1 MRLPSLNALRAFESA
16 AKNLSFRHAAGEL
29 NVTPGAISQQIKKLE
44 DELGLL
50 LFERRASGL
59 VLTEAGVAYLPSIR
73 RAFQTIADATARLRP
88 KLRPDTLTVS
98 VLPSF
103 AIKWLVP
110 RLGRFHE
117 RAPEID
123 VRVSSTNRLVD
134 FASEDVDIGVRH
146 GLGRWPGVRAWRLAD
161 EVLVPV
167 ASPALLAR
175 KPVACVEDLAS
186 HVLLHD
192 GLRRDWPIWI
202 STLGFGGL
210 DPGRGPSFSDDG
222 LLIQAAIDGQGIA
235 LARGVMLDR
244 DIAEGRLVQV
254 LDVELPSDFAYYIIV
269 PDRKVDLP
277 KVALFRDWLLE
288 EAEAAGALGHR
299 PARLQP

>member
-16 AKNLSFRHAAGEL
+16 AKHLSFRLAAAEL
-29 NVTPGAISQQIKKLE
+29 HVTPGAISQQIKKLE

-50 LFERRASGL
+50 LFERRAGGL
-59 VLTEAGVAYLPSIR
+59 VLTEAGIDYLNPVR
-73 RAFQTIADATARLRP
+73 RAFQTIAEATARLKPTR
-88 KLRPDTLTVS
+88 RPDTLTVS

-110 RLGRFHE
+110 RLGRFRE
-117 RAPEID
+117 RAPDID

-134 FASEDVDIGVRH
+134 FRSEDVDIGVRH
-146 GLGRWPGVRAWRLAD
+146 GLGRWPGVRSWRLAD

-175 KPVACVEDLAS
+175 KPVAGVQDLAG

-192 GLRRDWPIWI
+192 GLRRDWPIWMT
-202 STLGFGGL
+202 TLGLTGI
-210 DPGRGPSFSDDG
+210 DPDRGPSFSDDG

-244 DIAEGRLVQV
+244 DLAEGRLVRV
-254 LDVELPSDFAYYIIV
+254 LDVDLPSDFAYYIIV
-269 PDRKVDLP
+269 PERKVDLP
-277 KVALFRDWLLE
+277 NVVLFRDWMLE
-288 EAEAAGALGHR
+288 EAAAAGAVTS
-299 PARLQP
+299 PQP

>member
-16 AKNLSFRHAAGEL
+16 AKNLSFRLAADEL
-29 NVTPGAISQQIKKLE
+29 NVTPGAVSQHIKKLE

-50 LFERRASGL
+50 LFERRPSGL
-59 VLTEAGVAYLPSIR
+59 VLTEAGVTYLPSIR

-88 KLRPDTLTVS
+88 KLRPEALTVS

-110 RLGRFHE
+110 RLGRFRE

-146 GLGRWPGVRAWRLAD
+146 GLGRWPGVRSWRLAE

-167 ASPALLAR
+167 ASPGLIAR
-175 KPVACVEDLAS
+175 QPVNRVEDLAG

-192 GLRRDWPIWI
+192 GLRRDWPIWVT
-202 STLGFGGL
+202 TLGVTGL

-254 LDVELPSDFAYYIIV
+254 LDVKLPSDFAYYIII
-269 PDRKVDLP
+269 PERKADLP
-277 KVALFRDWLLE
+277 KVVLFREWLLE
-288 EAEAAGALGHR
+288 EAEAAGALGN
-299 PARLQP
+299 PPQP